1 MTSATHTQERADGRA
16 DRPDGPDQPD
26 ESPPAGT
33 AGAPGDRLRQ
43 PPVDR
48 RRWLDRDR
56 RRWLARTALAV
67 TLAAGAAGQIAVWA
81 AGNWLWNDETAI
93 AINLRRTFLELT
105 RGMEFQQVAPVGW
118 LWLEKTLW
126 LAFGDGE
133 RVLRLPSLAGML
145 AVLAL
150 TAIITHRVVGRWAAV
165 AATVLIAAAPMILT
179 YVGELKQY
187 AVESAI
193 ALAVLLLGDRYLAS
207 VGSRQGRSR
216 WLIPVGWAAATG
228 VAVFVSLTAVLA
240 LAGAVA
246 GMTLLLALRRRWTD
260 AAVLLAGSAPA
271 VAFAGYLIHRRRR
284 FPFMPGQSD
293 YFADGTPPAGSGPVE
308 ILAWLPRMWSSFVT
322 VTLDWRQPLLVL
334 LLVVA
339 GVAVLSWRRRSLWAA
354 MLGGTLLVAV
364 AAAAARGLP
373 LADRVA
379 TWLIAPTVILVVAG
393 LDGGVRLALHA
404 GTGLTSRAG
413 TGVRRAGRVVVAS
426 LALLL
431 AAAVLPVIA
440 HPAAVAAYRQ
450 VADPRMKDAGPA
462 ALADVAARARPG
474 DVVLFYWFSYRMVVW
489 YGPQHDL
496 APRTVRLYPSDHD
509 KCDPQAFGEWL
520 GDADRVWYVHGRNLS
535 GEPADYPTRVAAEL
549 AELGTVV
556 EIRDFPAD
564 RWSTSTAA
572 WVLVDL
578 TAGPDP
584 QPPAVESDPGY
595 ACLGRW

>member
-1 MTSATHTQERADGRA
+1 MTGVTSTQERVDGRV
-16 DRPDGPDQPD
+16 DQPD
-26 ESPPAGT
+26 GSPSASTGRTPRH
-33 AGAPGDRLRQ
+33 RLRQ
-43 PPVDR
+43 
-48 RRWLDRDR
+48 
-56 RRWLARTALAV
+56 LARHRLRWPARVALAV
-67 TLAAGAAGQIAVWA
+67 TLAAGAAGQIMVWA

-126 LAFGDGE
+126 WAFGDGE

-150 TAIITHRVVGRWAAV
+150 TAIITRRVAGWWAAV
-165 AATVLIAAAPMILT
+165 AATALIAAAPMILT

-187 AVESAI
+187 AVESAV

-207 VGSRQGRSR
+207 VGHRRGRCR
-216 WLIPVGWAAATG
+216 WLLPVGWAAATL
-228 VAVFVSLTAVLA
+228 VAVFISLTAVLV

-260 AAVLLAGSAPA
+260 AVVLLAGSAPA

-334 LLVVA
+334 LFAVA
-339 GVAVLSWRRRSLWAA
+339 GVAVLIWRRRPLWAA

-393 LDGGVRLALHA
+393 LDGGVRLALRA
-404 GTGLTSRAG
+404 SAGLTSPVG
-413 TGVRRAGRVVVAS
+413 TGVRRVGRVAVAS
-426 LALLL
+426 LALLV

-450 VADPRMKDAGPA
+450 AIDPRMKDAGPA
-462 ALADVAARARPG
+462 ALTDVADRARPG

-496 APRTVRLYPSDHD
+496 APRTVRLYPSGHD

-535 GEPADYPTRVAAEL
+535 SAPDDYVTRVAAEF
-549 AELGTVV
+549 AEYGTIV

-584 QPPAVESDPGY
+584 QPPVVAPDPEH

>member
-1 MTSATHTQERADGRA
+1 MTGATSTQERVDGPA
-16 DRPDGPDQPD
+16 DRPDEP
-26 ESPPAGT
+26 PPAGS
-33 AGAPGDRLRQ
+33 GGPSGDRLRQ
-43 PPVDR
+43 PP
-48 RRWLDRDR
+48 RDR
-56 RRWLARTALAV
+56 LRWPARIALAV
-67 TLAAGAAGQIAVWA
+67 TLAVGAAGQIAVWA

-145 AVLAL
+145 AVLVL
-150 TAIITHRVVGRWAAV
+150 TAIITRRVVGRWAAV
-165 AATVLIAAAPMILT
+165 AATALIAAAPMILT

-187 AVESAI
+187 AVESAV

-207 VGSRQGRSR
+207 VGHRRGRSR
-216 WLIPVGWAAATG
+216 WLLPVGWAAATL
-228 VAVFVSLTAVLA
+228 VAVFVSLTAVLV
-240 LAGAVA
+240 LAAAVA

-260 AAVLLAGSAPA
+260 VAVLLAGSAPA
-271 VAFAGYLIHRRRR
+271 VAFAGYLIDRRRR

-293 YFADGTPPAGSGPVE
+293 YFADGTPPAGSGPVD

-334 LLVVA
+334 LLAVA
-339 GVAVLSWRRRSLWAA
+339 GVAVLIWRRRSLWAA

-404 GTGLTSRAG
+404 GTRLTSRVGTGLTSRVG
-413 TGVRRAGRVVVAS
+413 TGARRAGRVAVAS
-426 LALLL
+426 VVLMLAV
-431 AAAVLPVIA
+431 AVLPVIA

-450 VADPRMKDAGPA
+450 VVDPQMKDAGPA
-462 ALADVAARARPG
+462 ALADVAARAQPG
-474 DVVLFYWFSYRMVVW
+474 DLVLFYWFSYRMVVW
-489 YGPQHDL
+489 YGPRHDL
-496 APRTVRLYPSDHD
+496 APHTVRLYPSDHG

-520 GDADRVWYVHGRNLS
+520 GDVDRVWYVHGRSLS
-535 GEPADYPTRVAAEL
+535 SAPDDYPTRVAAEF
-549 AELGTVV
+549 ADYGTIV

-564 RWSTSTAA
+564 RWSTAA
-572 WVLVDL
+572 WALVDL

-584 QPPAVESDPGY
+584 QPPVVEPDPEH

>member
-1 MTSATHTQERADGRA
+1 MTSATHTEERAGG
-16 DRPDGPDQPD
+16 RPDRPDQPD
-26 ESPPAGT
+26 RPDELPPAGT
-33 AGAPGDRLRQ
+33 AWPTGDRLRW
-43 PPVDR
+43 P
-48 RRWLDRDR
+48 
-56 RRWLARTALAV
+56 ARIALAV
-67 TLAAGAAGQIAVWA
+67 ALVVGAAGQIMVWA
-81 AGNWLWNDETAI
+81 AGIWLWNDETAI

-150 TAIITHRVVGRWAAV
+150 TAIITRRVVGRWAAV
-165 AATVLIAAAPMILT
+165 AATALIAAAPMILT

-187 AVESAI
+187 AVESAV

-207 VGSRQGRSR
+207 VGSRRGRSR
-216 WLIPVGWAAATG
+216 WLTPVGWAAATL

-240 LAGAVA
+240 LAAAVA

-260 AAVLLAGSAPA
+260 AVVLLAGSAPA

-284 FPFMPGQSD
+284 FPFMPGQAD

-334 LLVVA
+334 LLAVA
-339 GVAVLSWRRRSLWAA
+339 GVAVLIWRRRSLWAA

-393 LDGGVRLALHA
+393 LDGGVRLALRA
-404 GTGLTSRAG
+404 GAGLTSRVG
-413 TGVRRAGRVVVAS
+413 TGWRAGQVVAS
-426 LALLL
+426 LVLLL

-450 VADPRMKDAGPA
+450 AIDPRMKDAGPA
-462 ALADVAARARPG
+462 ALTDVADRARPG

-496 APRTVRLYPSDHD
+496 VPHTVRLYPSDHD

-520 GDADRVWYVHGRNLS
+520 GDADRVWYVHGRSLS
-535 GEPADYPTRVAAEL
+535 SAPDDYVTRVAAEF
-549 AELGTVV
+549 AEYGTIV

-584 QPPAVESDPGY
+584 QPPVVAPDPEH
-595 ACLGRW
+595 ACLARW

>member
-16 DRPDGPDQPD
+16 DRTAGPDRSDQPA
-26 ESPPAGT
+26 EPPPAGT
-33 AGAPGDRLRQ
+33 AGALGDRLRQ
-43 PPVDR
+43 PTRDR
-48 RRWLDRDR
+48 LRWLDRDR
-56 RRWLARTALAV
+56 LRWPARIALAV
-67 TLAAGAAGQIAVWA
+67 ALVVGAAGQIMVWA

-150 TAIITHRVVGRWAAV
+150 TAIITRRLVGRWAAV
-165 AATVLIAAAPMILT
+165 AATALIAAAPMILT

-187 AVESAI
+187 AVESAV
-193 ALAVLLLGDRYLAS
+193 ALAILLLGDRYLAS
-207 VGSRQGRSR
+207 VGTRRGRSR
-216 WLIPVGWAAATG
+216 WLVPVGWAAATG
-228 VAVFVSLTAVLA
+228 VAVFVSLTAVLV

-260 AAVLLAGSAPA
+260 AAGLLAGSAPA

-334 LLVVA
+334 LLAVA
-339 GVAVLSWRRRSLWAA
+339 GVAVLIWRRRSLWAA

-393 LDGGVRLALHA
+393 LDGGVRLALRASA
-404 GTGLTSRAG
+404 GA
-413 TGVRRAGRVVVAS
+413 RRAGRVAVAS
-426 LALLL
+426 LVLLL

-440 HPAAVAAYRQ
+440 HPAAVSAYRQ
-450 VADPRMKDAGPA
+450 VVDPRMKDAGPA

-474 DVVLFYWFSYRMVVW
+474 DLVLFYWFSYRMVVW

-496 APRTVRLYPSDHD
+496 APHTVRLYPSGHD

-520 GDADRVWYVHGRNLS
+520 GDADRVWYVHGRSLS
-535 GEPADYPTRVAAEL
+535 SAPDDYVTRVAAEF
-549 AELGTVV
+549 AEYGTIV
-556 EIRDFPAD
+556 EVRDFPAD

-584 QPPAVESDPGY
+584 QPPVVAPDPEH
-595 ACLGRW
+595 ACLARW